1 MRDELDEA
9 LCAKY
14 PLIFRDRHA
23 PMQVTAM
30 CWGIGVGDGWYNII
44 DVLCGHLYNEYWS
57 AKSRYEYIKDKLDQP
72 TYGFKPDGDPVG
84 KIITQE
90 LIDEAKVRME
100 EEAAKVPVAV
110 QVKEKFGAL
119 RFYINAGSDEI
130 FKKIHSY
137 ENQSYETCETCGE
150 KGELRLVG
158 WYKTLCNKHHEER
171 KPNIQK

>member
-1 MRDELDEA
+1 MTKEEMNKFLESIGGLNNGFYPDRNPIKDSGFFE
-9 LCAKY
+9 CGNGWY
-14 PLIFRDRHA
+14 PLIKDLITDLIELGWDK
-23 PMQVTAM
+23 QV
-30 CWGIGVGDGWYNII
+30 C
-44 DVLCGHLYNEYWS
+44 
-57 AKSRYEYIKDKLDQP
+57 
-72 TYGFKPDGDPVG
+72 
-84 KIITQE
+84 
-90 LIDEAKVRME
+90 
-100 EEAAKVPVAV
+100 